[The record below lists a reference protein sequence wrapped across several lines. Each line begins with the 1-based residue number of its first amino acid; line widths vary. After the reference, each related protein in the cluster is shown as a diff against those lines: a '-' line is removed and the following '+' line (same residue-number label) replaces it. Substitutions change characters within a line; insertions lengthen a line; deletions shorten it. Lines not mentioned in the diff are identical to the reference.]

1 MADAT
6 TRSTR
11 VPSSSGA
18 TVDFSRLRFLVVDD
32 NAFIRRLVR
41 SLLTGFGG
49 RHIVEAEDGASGF
62 AAVGESKP
70 DIVFVDWEMPNLDG
84 LELTRRIR
92 NQPPDNNPFLPV
104 IMITGHTEKK
114 RVLAARD
121 AGVTEF
127 IVKPITAKALYSR
140 VLSVVAKPRAFV
152 RTAKYFGPDRRRH
165 LDGPHTGAERRKN
178 PPLNTSPNARPHNP

>member
-1 MADAT
+1 MVEAT
-6 TRSTR
+6 TRSMLGQSAAG
-11 VPSSSGA
+11 V
-18 TVDFSRLRFLVVDD
+18 TVDFSPLRFLIVDD
-32 NAFIRRLVR
+32 NAFMRRLVR
-41 SLLTGFGG
+41 SLLAGFGG

-62 AAVGESKP
+62 AAVGQSKP

-104 IMITGHTEKK
+104 IMITGHAEKK
-114 RVLAARD
+114 RVLVARD

-152 RTAKYFGPDRRRH
+152 RTAEYFGPDRRRH
-165 LDGPHTGAERRKN
+165 LNAPHTGAERRTN
-178 PPLNTSPNARPHNP
+178 PPLNTSPNAKPHNP